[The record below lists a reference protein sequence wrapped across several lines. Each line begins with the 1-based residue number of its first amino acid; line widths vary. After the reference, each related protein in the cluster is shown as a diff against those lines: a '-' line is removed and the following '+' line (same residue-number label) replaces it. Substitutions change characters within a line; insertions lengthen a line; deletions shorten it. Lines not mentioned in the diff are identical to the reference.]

1 MNRALHDLMRYKPEV
16 QKKFLPEL
24 KKLFESK
31 NKEIQRKLLIFVS
44 TIEWADLDDRVKA
57 FADSKDPQVKI
68 AFLEAVAGRKLS
80 KLSAG
85 IIESVKEAKYDEESS
100 LLRHQIR
107 TLGMLKKLEVQ
118 EHLLQKFEDA
128 NTTMLNRRL
137 ILQYFGNSETTNVK
151 VHNYLKNLCESNET
165 SVEIKPSAITNAAKL
180 KVKGI
185 ADVLKKQL
193 DELEKEDAATVVRRG
208 DERTALIEALVVLK
222 HKDIKDLVLELS
234 RDDDY
239 RNRLRAVRYLAT
251 MGDAKSKEILEY
263 QYKFDPVPE
272 VKIAAAKAL
281 KSDTAKNSNKKIKK
295 KPLAKKKVKSKAVV
309 GQSSTAKT
317 RPKKPGEKTPK
328 KTEKKSESNSKRKSK
343 KSEKTNSNKKKK
355 KPTAKSKSTVTKK

>member
-1 MNRALHDLMRYKPEV
+1 MRYEPEV

-44 TIEWADLDDRVKA
+44 TLEWADLDDRVKT
-57 FADSKDPQVKI
+57 FADSKDPQIKI

-128 NTTMLNRRL
+128 NTTMLNRHL

-193 DELEKEDAATVVRRG
+193 DELEKEDAATVVKRG
-208 DERTALIEALVVLK
+208 DERTALIEALVLLK

-251 MGDAKSKEILEY
+251 LGDAKSKEILEY
-263 QYKFDPVPE
+263 QYKFDPVSE

-281 KSDTAKNSNKKIKK
+281 KMNIAKNSNKKIKK
-295 KPLAKKKVKSKAVV
+295 KPLAKKKVKPKAVAD
-309 GQSSTAKT
+309 QSST
-317 RPKKPGEKTPK
+317 K
-328 KTEKKSESNSKRKSK
+328 KTNSE
-343 KSEKTNSNKKKK
+343 TNSNKKKK
-355 KPTAKSKSTVTKK
+355 KPTAKSKSTVKKK

>member
-1 MNRALHDLMRYKPEV
+1 MNRALHDLMRYEPEV

-44 TIEWADLDDRVKA
+44 TIEWADLDDQVKV

-68 AFLEAVAGRKLS
+68 AFLEAVARRKLS

-165 SVEIKPSAITNAAKL
+165 SAEIKPSVITNAAKL

-251 MGDAKSKEILEY
+251 LADAKSKEILEY
-263 QYKFDPVPE
+263 QYKFDPVSE

-281 KSDTAKNSNKKIKK
+281 KMNMAKDS
-295 KPLAKKKVKSKAVV
+295 
-309 GQSSTAKT
+309 
-317 RPKKPGEKTPK
+317 K
-328 KTEKKSESNSKRKSK
+328 KTEKKSKSKPKPKLK
-343 KSEKTNSNKKKK
+343 KSEKTNLKTNLNKKKK
-355 KPTAKSKSTVTKK
+355 KPTTKSKSTVTKK

>member
-1 MNRALHDLMRYKPEV
+1 MRYEPEV

-44 TIEWADLDDRVKA
+44 TIEWADLDDQVKA

-80 KLSAG
+80 RLSAG

-193 DELEKEDAATVVRRG
+193 DELEKKDAATVVRRG

-263 QYKFDPVPE
+263 QYKFDPIPE

-281 KSDTAKNSNKKIKK
+281 KSNTAKNSNKKIKK
-295 KPLAKKKVKSKAVV
+295 KPLAKKKVKSKAVD
-309 GQSSTAKT
+309 QSSTAKT

-328 KTEKKSESNSKRKSK
+328 KIEKKSESNSKRKLK
-343 KSEKTNSNKKKK
+343 KSEKANSKKMSSNKKKK

>member
-1 MNRALHDLMRYKPEV
+1 MRYEPEV
-16 QKKFLPEL
+16 QKKFSPEL

-44 TIEWADLDDRVKA
+44 TIEWADLDDWVKV

-100 LLRHQIR
+100 LLRHQIQ
-107 TLGMLKKLEVQ
+107 TLGILKKLEVQ

-165 SVEIKPSAITNAAKL
+165 SAEIKPLAITNAAKL

-251 MGDAKSKEILEY
+251 LGDAKSKEILEY
-263 QYKFDPVPE
+263 QYKFDPVSE

-281 KSDTAKNSNKKIKK
+281 KMNMAKDSKKAPNLPAKKKIKSRA
-295 KPLAKKKVKSKAVV
+295 LD
-309 GQSSTAKT
+309 QSSTAKT

-328 KTEKKSESNSKRKSK
+328 KTEKKSKSNSKRKLK
-343 KSEKTNSNKKKK
+343 KSEKANSKKTNSNKKKK